1 MPLGLS
7 VLLIVAAV
15 TAVVAILAALIDK
28 SVKRQEGE

>member
-15 TAVVAILAALIDK
+15 TAVVAVIAILIDK
-28 SVKRQEGE
+28 SAKSQEGE